1 MSPTPHIPPRRTLIF
16 WTVTVLI
23 GVDTVLFS
31 MVAPALPEFADRY
44 DFSASV
50 AALIF
55 AVFPIGQLIAA
66 LWAAGLTE
74 RVGRRPVMMIAAVVL
89 VLATL
94 GFGLATGPELLT
106 LARFMQGVAA
116 GLVWTAGLAAISDVY
131 PVHELGFRLGLAETA
146 GGAMG
151 LLGPILGGALIVVV
165 GLDETFLLAAI
176 LPALALIPVFLI
188 PETRSG
194 PPQRRPL
201 VPALRLL
208 AGIQKAR
215 VAFWALAG
223 VAAVLALVEP
233 LLPLDLADRLNLSS
247 LGIGIVFGVGL
258 LSYFAL
264 VPVGGRWSDRRGRR
278 APLIV
283 GGVLMAV
290 GLPFVAVGPAVT
302 VAIAFAVVGAG
313 MAAMGAP
320 TGPLMVE
327 AVDEAGMAGQ
337 YGLSSAMLTVVFA
350 VGYAVGPLLGAG
362 ASAVMPFLATMIL
375 AAIAIALVAAW
386 VARTLPKEQTAE
398 QALAAGPRG

>member
-1 MSPTPHIPPRRTLIF
+1 VSPSPDIPRRTLIF
-16 WTVTVLI
+16 WTVTLLI
-23 GVDTVLFS
+23 GVDTILFS

-55 AVFPIGQLIAA
+55 AVFPLGQLLSA
-66 LWAAGLTE
+66 LLAAGLVE

-89 VLATL
+89 LLATL
-94 GFGLATGPELLT
+94 GFAIATGPGLLA
-106 LARFMQGVAA
+106 LARFMQGAAA

-131 PVHELGFRLGLAETA
+131 PVDQLGFRLGLAETA

-165 GLDETFLLAAI
+165 GLDATFALAAI

-188 PETRSG
+188 PETRRG
-194 PPQRRPL
+194 PGVAQRLGPAMRNL
-201 VPALRLL
+201 LRVP
-208 AGIQKAR
+208 KAR

-233 LLPLDLADRLNLSS
+233 LLPLDLADRLDLSS

-283 GGVLMAV
+283 GGVLMAA
-290 GLPFVAVGPAVT
+290 GLPFIAVGPAVT

-327 AVDEAGMAGQ
+327 AVDEAGMTGQ

-375 AAIAIALVAAW
+375 TSAAIALVAAW
-386 VARTLPKEQTAE
+386 VARTLPREQTARE
-398 QALAAGPRG
+398 ALAAGPRG

>member
-1 MSPTPHIPPRRTLIF
+1 MTTLPADIPRRTLIF
-16 WTVTVLI
+16 WTATALI

-31 MVAPALPEFADRY
+31 MVVPALPEFADRY

-55 AVFPIGQLIAA
+55 ALFPVGQLLAA
-66 LWAAGLTE
+66 LLAAGWVE
-74 RVGRRPVMMIAAVVL
+74 RIGRRPVMMIAAVML
-89 VLATL
+89 VAATL
-94 GFGLATGPELLT
+94 GFSLANGIELLA

-116 GLVWTAGLAAISDVY
+116 GLVWTAGLAAIADVY
-131 PVHELGFRLGLAETA
+131 PVDQLGFRLGLAETA

-151 LLGPILGGALIVVV
+151 LLGPIIGGVLIVWV
-165 GLDETFLLAAI
+165 GLDETFALAAI

-188 PETRSG
+188 PETRGG
-194 PPQRRPL
+194 PGVRQPL
-201 VPALRLL
+201 LPALRSL
-208 AGIQKAR
+208 AAVPKAR

-233 LLPLDLADRLNLSS
+233 LLPLDLADRLDLSS
-247 LGIGIVFGVGL
+247 LGIGLVFGAGL

-264 VPVGGRWSDRRGRR
+264 VPVGGWWSDKRGRR
-278 APLIV
+278 APLVV

-290 GLPFVAVGPAVT
+290 GLPFCAFGPAISVG
-302 VAIAFAVVGAG
+302 IAFAVVGAG

-327 AVDEAGMAGQ
+327 AVNEAGMEGQ

-350 VGYAVGPLLGAG
+350 VGYVVGPLLGAA
-362 ASAVMPFLATMIL
+362 ASAVLSFLATMVI
-375 AAIAIALVAAW
+375 AAFAIAVVAAW
-386 VARTLPKEQTAE
+386 VARTLPKEQPSGE
-398 QALAAGPRG
+398 ALAVGPRG

>member
-1 MSPTPHIPPRRTLIF
+1 MSSPPDIPRRTLVF
-16 WTVTVLI
+16 WTVTLLI

-31 MVAPALPEFADRY
+31 MVAPALPDFADRY

-55 AVFPIGQLIAA
+55 AAFPVGQLLAA
-66 LWAAGLTE
+66 LVAAGWVE
-74 RVGRRPVMMIAAVVL
+74 RWGRRPVMMIAAVVL
-89 VLATL
+89 LAATL
-94 GFGLATGPELLT
+94 GFAAATGPELLA
-106 LARFMQGVAA
+106 LARFMQGTAA

-131 PVHELGFRLGLAETA
+131 PVNQLGFRLGLAETA

-151 LLGPILGGALIVVV
+151 LLGPILGGGLIVLV
-165 GLDETFLLAAI
+165 GLDATFALAAI
-176 LPALALIPVFLI
+176 LPALAMIPVFAI

-194 PPQRRPL
+194 PGSAQRL
-201 VPALRLL
+201 APALRSLVRVP
-208 AGIQKAR
+208 KAR

-233 LLPLDLADRLNLSS
+233 LLPLDLADRLDLSS

-258 LSYFAL
+258 ISYFAL

-278 APLIV
+278 APLVV
-283 GGVLMAV
+283 GGALMAV
-290 GLPFVAVGPAVT
+290 GLPFIAVGPAAA

-313 MAAMGAP
+313 MAAMSAP

-327 AVDEAGMAGQ
+327 AVNEAGMAGQ
-337 YGLSSAMLTVVFA
+337 YGLSAAMLTVVFA

-375 AAIAIALVAAW
+375 AAIGIALVAAW
-386 VARTLPKEQTAE
+386 VARTLPREQRPQE
-398 QALAAGPRG
+398 ALAAGPRG

>member
-1 MSPTPHIPPRRTLIF
+1 MRSTAHIPRRTLIF
-16 WTVTVLI
+16 WTATLLI

-55 AVFPIGQLIAA
+55 AVFPLGQLLTA
-66 LWAAGLTE
+66 LLAAGLVE
-74 RVGRRPVMMIAAVVL
+74 RMGRRPVMMIAAVVL
-89 VLATL
+89 LAATL
-94 GFGLATGPELLT
+94 GFAMATGPELLA
-106 LARFMQGVAA
+106 LARFMQGAAA

-131 PVHELGFRLGLAETA
+131 PVNELGFRIGLAETA

-151 LLGPILGGALIVVV
+151 LLGPILGGALIVLV
-165 GLDETFLLAAI
+165 GLDATFALAAI
-176 LPALALIPVFLI
+176 LPALALIPVLLI

-194 PPQRRPL
+194 PGARQ
-201 VPALRLL
+201 RLL
-208 AGIQKAR
+208 PAMRNLARVRKAR

-233 LLPLDLADRLNLSS
+233 LLPLDLADRLDLSS

-264 VPVGGRWSDRRGRR
+264 VPIGGRWSDRRGRR

-283 GGVLMAV
+283 GGVLMAG

-327 AVDEAGMAGQ
+327 AVDEAGMTGQ

-350 VGYAVGPLLGAG
+350 VGYAVGPLLGAA

-375 AAIAIALVAAW
+375 TAIGIALVAAW
-386 VARTLPKEQTAE
+386 VARTLPREQTSE
-398 QALAAGPRG
+398 DALAAGPRG